1 MIPTLPKEK
10 KLKIQGYGELRPW
23 SKRHKSNEALKQ
35 QKQGSVGKFK
45 GPNSERVSGRCDK
58 QKEEKRKKKGRS
70 GIWSGLEDYGTKAQ
84 TRDKLLVSFG
94 LGDDIQLPGPRNRL
108 QTSDEEDLMQNG
120 DMVSENGQLGK
131 TAEKEKPMSD

>member
-1 MIPTLPKEK
+1 MTS
-10 KLKIQGYGELRPW
+10 R
-23 SKRHKSNEALKQ
+23 KRRRE
-35 QKQGSVGKFK
+35 
-45 GPNSERVSGRCDK
+45 
-58 QKEEKRKKKGRS
+58 KKKGRS

>member
-58 QKEEKRKKKGRS
+58 QKEEKRKKKA
-70 GIWSGLEDYGTKAQ
+70 GLE
-84 TRDKLLVSFG
+84 FG
-94 LGDDIQLPGPRNRL
+94 LVWRIMGPKHRRETNYW
-108 QTSDEEDLMQNG
+108 
-120 DMVSENGQLGK
+120 
-131 TAEKEKPMSD
+131 